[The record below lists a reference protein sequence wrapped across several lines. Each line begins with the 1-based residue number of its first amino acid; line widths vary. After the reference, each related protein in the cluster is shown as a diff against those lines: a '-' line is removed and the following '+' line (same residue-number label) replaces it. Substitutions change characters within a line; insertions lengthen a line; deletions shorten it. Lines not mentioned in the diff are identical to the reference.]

1 MSKLALFSANV
12 PVIKKMSSSIDASFP
27 PLGFSSGVGVV
38 SVFSLVLRAPTLWMV
53 VGQSGPLSILT
64 AVDRVGEGCSSEN
77 GDV

>member
-1 MSKLALFSANV
+1 MLH
-12 PVIKKMSSSIDASFP
+12 
-27 PLGFSSGVGVV
+27 FSSGVGVV

-64 AVDRVGEGCSSEN
+64 AADRVGEGCSSEN

>member
-12 PVIKKMSSSIDASFP
+12 PVIKKMSSSIDASFS

-38 SVFSLVLRAPTLWMV
+38 SVFSLVLRAPTLWMA